1 MTQETN
7 TVDHKKAPFRHL
19 FSAAAVVWS
28 VVAVAILVLEL
39 KDQRSFLAA
48 NALSIARAS
57 FEKDIAFRRWGAMH
71 GGVYVPV
78 TEKTPPNPYLKVP
91 ERDIS
96 TPSGQ
101 ALTRINPAYMIR
113 QVYEAGHF
121 STDAPDGHITS
132 LKPIRPE
139 NAPDPWERKAL
150 ERLEKGGLEFSEF
163 QTINGEPHFRYLHV
177 LKAEKPC
184 LKCHAAQ
191 GYREDDVRGGIS
203 VTVPMALLDRSV
215 TTSSYA
221 HTLIISTVWLFGL
234 AGLWISFCRVSV
246 SSRALRESEE
256 RYRSQFQQSRAVMLI
271 VNPENGAIEDAN
283 PAACEYYGYD
293 LVKILEKKIY
303 DINCSEAEMVE
314 QRLIEV
320 RDGAVR
326 HFQCRHQLS
335 DGSIRDVEVFSSPFF
350 SQGRLHLHS
359 IIFDITDRLA
369 AERQLH
375 DKMDFAENL
384 IYNSTAPTFVI
395 NADHKV
401 LIWNRA
407 MEDLTGVKAADM
419 IGSDAQ
425 WRAFYPSPRPC
436 LADIVVDETGG
447 EAAALYLHFS
457 MPRQIPDRLN
467 AEDDYILGGRKRRL
481 LISSAPIRDH
491 EGRIIAAIETIEDI
505 TERLSL
511 EAQLLHSQKMESVG
525 ALAGG
530 IAHDFN
536 NVLTVI
542 SGYADLLKLTSTDD
556 ENLHIAGEISASVE
570 RAAEMTRS
578 LLSFSGK
585 HDMMLQHDD
594 LNQILATI
602 RKSLGRLIR
611 EDITLSIQPCG
622 ARLPVYVD
630 RVQIEQVLI
639 NLVVNARDAIG
650 SGGIITLSTS
660 SVQFEEAAIIGGTVI
675 LAGQYARLCVSDSGA
690 GIAAGMIDRIFEP
703 FFTTKE
709 KGKGTGLGLSIVHG
723 IITKHGGYVTVTSIP
738 GTGTEFCIYLRN
750 HEGEQPVKPVKATA
764 VVNHHGSETILI
776 AEDDAAIMRMFRQL
790 LELYGYSILE
800 AGDGIQALEMFEAN
814 RERIRIAIVDVI
826 MPRMNGRELVEEIRK
841 RQPELPIIM
850 ISGYTDDIVDRAA
863 IDNLNATFL
872 QKPVNPLDLLSAVRG
887 GLEKE
892 VSQPQLPN

>member
-1 MTQETN
+1 MTQQTKTTEL
-7 TVDHKKAPFRHL
+7 KKAPFRHL
-19 FSAAAVVWS
+19 FSAVAVVWS
-28 VVAVAILVLEL
+28 VVAVAILILEL
-39 KDQRSFLAA
+39 KDQRFFLTA
-48 NALSIARAS
+48 NALNTARAS
-57 FEKDIAFRRWGAMH
+57 FERDVAFRRWLARH
-71 GGVYVPV
+71 GGVCVP
-78 TEKTPPNPYLKVP
+78 TY
-91 ERDIS
+91 DS
-96 TPSGQ
+96 TSSK
-101 ALTRINPAYMIR
+101 YDS
-113 QVYEAGHF
+113 VDSH
-121 STDAPDGHITS
+121 GHITS
-132 LKPIRPE
+132 LNPVRPE
-139 NAPDPWERKAL
+139 NAPDPWERRAL
-150 ERLEKGGLEFSEF
+150 ETFEKGGTEFGEF
-163 QTINGEPHFRYLHV
+163 RTINGKSHFRYIHV
-177 LKAEKPC
+177 LKTEKAC

-191 GYREDDVRGGIS
+191 GYREDEVRGAIS
-203 VTVPMALLDRSV
+203 VSVPMDLLNRSV

-221 HTLIISTVWLFGL
+221 HTLIISAVWLSGL
-234 AGLWISFCRVSV
+234 AGLWFSFRRVSA

-271 VNPENGAIEDAN
+271 INPENGIVEDAN
-283 PAACEYYGYD
+283 PAACEYYGFD
-293 LVKILEKKIY
+293 LEKILQKKIY
-303 DINCSEAEMVE
+303 DINCSEAEKVE

-326 HFQCRHQLS
+326 HFQCRHRLS

-350 SQGRLHLHS
+350 SQGRPHLHS

-395 NADHKV
+395 DSDHKV

-407 MEDLTGVKAADM
+407 MEDISGVKASEM
-419 IGSDAQ
+419 IGAGAHWQ
-425 WRAFYPSPRPC
+425 AFYPSPRPC
-436 LADIVVDETGG
+436 LADIVVDEAGG

-457 MPRQIPDRLN
+457 VSRQIPDCLH
-467 AEDDYILGGRKRRL
+467 AEGDYIFGGRKRRV

-491 EGRIIAAIETIEDI
+491 HGKIIAAIETIEDI

-542 SGYADLLKLTSTDD
+542 SGYADLLKLTATDE
-556 ENLHIAGEISASVE
+556 ENLHIAGEIAASVE

-585 HDMMLQHDD
+585 QDMMQQHDE
-594 LNQILATI
+594 LNRILATI

-611 EDITLSIQPCG
+611 EDITLSIQPCEEL
-622 ARLPVYVD
+622 LPVYVD
-630 RVQIEQVLI
+630 RVQIEQVLF

-650 SGGIITLSTS
+650 SGGLITVSTS
-660 SVQFEEAAIIGGTVI
+660 PVLFEEAAIIGGAVI
-675 LAGQYARLCVSDSGA
+675 LPGRYARLCVSDSGT

-723 IITKHGGYVTVTSIP
+723 IVTKHGGYVTVTSIP
-738 GTGTEFCIYLRN
+738 GRGAEFCIYLRI
-750 HEGEQPVKPVKATA
+750 HEGEQPVKPAESVA
-764 VVNHHGSETILI
+764 VVNHHGSETILV

-790 LELYGYSILE
+790 LELYGYTILE

-863 IDNLNATFL
+863 IDDLNATFL
-872 QKPVNPLDLLSAVRG
+872 QKPVKPLDLLAAVRS
-887 GLEKE
+887 GLEQ
-892 VSQPQLPN
+892 VA

>member
-1 MTQETN
+1 MTGETSRI
-7 TVDHKKAPFRHL
+7 DRKKAPFRHL
-19 FSAAAVVWS
+19 FSAAAVIWS
-28 VVAVAILVLEL
+28 IVAVTILVVEL
-39 KDQRSFLAA
+39 RDQKNFLTA

-57 FEKDIAFRRWGAMH
+57 YEKDIAFRRWGAMH

-78 TEKTPPNPYLKVP
+78 TEKTPPNPYLDVP

-101 ALTRINPAYMIR
+101 ALTRMNPAYMIR
-113 QVYEAGHF
+113 QVYEAGRF
-121 STDAPDGHITS
+121 SADVPEGHITS

-150 ERLEKGGLEFSEF
+150 QRLEKGGLEFSEF

-177 LKAEKPC
+177 LKAERPC

-203 VTVPMALLDRSV
+203 VTIPMALLDRSV
-215 TTSSYA
+215 TTSSYV
-221 HTLIISTVWLFGL
+221 HTLLISVVWMSGMT
-234 AGLWISFCRVSV
+234 GLWFSFRRVSA
-246 SSRALRESEE
+246 SSLALRESEE

-271 VNPENGAIEDAN
+271 VNPYSGAIEDAN
-283 PAACEYYGYD
+283 PAACDYYGFSRE
-293 LVKILEKKIY
+293 KMLEQKIY
-303 DINCSEAEMVE
+303 DINCSEAEEVE
-314 QRLIEV
+314 SRLTEV
-320 RDGAVR
+320 RDGIIK
-326 HFQCRHQLS
+326 HFKCRHRLS
-335 DGSIRDVEVFSSPFF
+335 DGCIRDVEVFSSPFF
-350 SQGRLHLHS
+350 SQGSIHLHS
-359 IIFDITDRLA
+359 IIFDITDRMA
-369 AERQLH
+369 AEQQLH

-395 NADHKV
+395 DADHKV
-401 LIWNRA
+401 LIWNRS
-407 MEDLTGVKAADM
+407 MEDLCGVKASEM
-419 IGSDAQ
+419 IGSSLQ

-436 LADIVVDETGG
+436 LADIVVDETAG

-457 MPRQIPDRLN
+457 VSKQVPDRLH

-491 EGRIIAAIETIEDI
+491 HGKIIAAIETIEDI

-542 SGYADLLKLTSTDD
+542 SGYADLLKLTATDD
-556 ENLHIAGEISASVE
+556 ENLHIAHEISASVN

-594 LNQILATI
+594 LNQILAEV

-622 ARLPVYVD
+622 ERLPIYVD
-630 RVQIEQVLI
+630 RVQIEQVLF

-650 SGGIITLSTS
+650 SGGEITLSTS
-660 SVQFEEAAIIGGTVI
+660 SVLFEEASINGGTVI
-675 LAGQYARLCVSDSGA
+675 LPGLYARLCVSDNGA
-690 GIAAGMIDRIFEP
+690 GIAAGMIDRIFDP

-723 IITKHGGYVTVTSIP
+723 IVTKHGGYITVTSTP
-738 GTGTEFCIYLRN
+738 GAGTEFCIYLRK
-750 HEGEQPVKPVKATA
+750 HEADQSVNQVEAIAA
-764 VVNHHGSETILI
+764 VNYHGSETILI
-776 AEDDAAIMRMFRQL
+776 VEDDASIMRMFRQL

-800 AGDGIQALEMFEAN
+800 AGDGIEALEIFENN
-814 RERIRIAIVDVI
+814 REQIRIAIVDVI
-826 MPRMNGRELVEEIRK
+826 MPRMNGRELVEELRK
-841 RQPELPIIM
+841 RLPELPIIM

-863 IDNLNATFL
+863 LDELNAMFI
-872 QKPVNPLDLLSAVRG
+872 QKPVNPLELLSAVRS
-887 GLEKE
+887 GLEKG
-892 VSQPQLPN
+892 VLQPQLPN

>member
-1 MTQETN
+1 MKQQTN
-7 TVDHKKAPFRHL
+7 TNELKKAPFRHL
-19 FSAAAVVWS
+19 FSTAAVIWS
-28 VVAVAILVLEL
+28 LVSVAILVLEL
-39 KDQRSFLAA
+39 KDQRYFLTA
-48 NALSIARAS
+48 NALNTARAS
-57 FEKDIAFRRWGAMH
+57 FERDVAFRRWLARH
-71 GGVYVPV
+71 GGVCVPA
-78 TEKTPPNPYLKVP
+78 
-91 ERDIS
+91 S
-96 TPSGQ
+96 GSAPSK
-101 ALTRINPAYMIR
+101 Y
-113 QVYEAGHF
+113 
-121 STDAPDGHITS
+121 DAVDSHGHITS
-132 LKPIRPE
+132 LHPIRPE
-139 NAPDPWERKAL
+139 NAPDPWERRAL
-150 ERLEKGGLEFSEF
+150 EAFEKGANEFGEF
-163 QTINGEPHFRYLHV
+163 QNINGEPYFRYIHV
-177 LKAEKPC
+177 LKTEKAC
-184 LKCHAAQ
+184 LKCHAAH

-203 VTVPMALLDRSV
+203 ISVPMDLLSRSV

-221 HTLIISTVWLFGL
+221 HTLIISSVWLSGL
-234 AGLWISFCRVSV
+234 AGLWFSFRRVSA
-246 SSRALRESEE
+246 SSQALRESEE

-271 VNPENGAIEDAN
+271 INPENGIVEDAN

-293 LVKILEKKIY
+293 REEILQKKIH
-303 DINCSEAEMVE
+303 DINCSEPEMVE

-326 HFQCRHQLS
+326 RFQCRHRLS
-335 DGSIRDVEVFSSPFF
+335 DGGIRDVEVFSSPFF

-395 NADHKV
+395 DADHKV

-407 MEDLTGVKAADM
+407 MEDLCGVKASEM
-419 IGSDAQ
+419 IGSGAQ

-457 MPRQIPDRLN
+457 VSRQIPDRLH

-481 LISSAPIRDH
+481 LMSSAPIRDH
-491 EGRIIAAIETIEDI
+491 QGRIIAAIETIEDI

-530 IAHDFN
+530 VAHDFN

-542 SGYADLLKLTSTDD
+542 SGYADLLKLTATDD
-556 ENLHIAGEISASVE
+556 ENLHIAHEISASVD

-585 HDMMLQHDD
+585 HDMMQQHDD

-611 EDITLSIQPCG
+611 EDITLSIQPCEQL
-622 ARLPVYVD
+622 LPVYVD

-650 SGGIITLSTS
+650 SGGHITVYTS
-660 SVQFEEAAIIGGTVI
+660 PALIEKATIIGGAVI
-675 LAGQYARLCVSDSGA
+675 MPGRYARLCVSDSGS
-690 GIAAGMIDRIFEP
+690 GIDAGMIDRIFEP

-723 IITKHGGYVTVTSIP
+723 IVTRHGGYVTVTSIP
-738 GTGTEFCIYLRN
+738 GSGAEFCIYLRI
-750 HEGEQPVKPVKATA
+750 HEGEQPVKPAEPVA
-764 VVNHHGSETILI
+764 VVNHHGRETILV

-800 AGDGIQALEMFEAN
+800 AGDGVEAVEMFEAN

-850 ISGYTDDIVDRAA
+850 ISGYTDDIVDRSA
-863 IDNLNATFL
+863 ISVLNVNFL
-872 QKPVNPLDLLSAVRG
+872 QKPIKPLDLLAAVRG
-887 GLEKE
+887 GLGKE
-892 VSQPQLPN
+892 A